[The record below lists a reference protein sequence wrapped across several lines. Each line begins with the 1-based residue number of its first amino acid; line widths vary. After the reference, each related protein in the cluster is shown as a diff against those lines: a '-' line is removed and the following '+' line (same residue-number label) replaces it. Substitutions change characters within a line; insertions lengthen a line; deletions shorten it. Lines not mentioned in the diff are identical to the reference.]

1 MKLPPLMLLLAS
13 LFWGWQSG
21 YLWLGLVAGL
31 LLEGGHIRRWQHAL
45 PAAALHRVANLCAL
59 LLVAVSAGLLF
70 SYELPQAVLAIVR
83 WSPLMVMPLML
94 GVSYSGRADVP
105 LSMISSVARWQ
116 LQQGNGGPQIDLGV
130 PYVALWL
137 LAAGVSNQQGPGF
150 YLGLVAISSWV
161 LWGIRPRERS
171 VWPWAAALMCAAVLG
186 AGLDWGLYRLQGV
199 IEQGMMDWFA
209 GDVDEDP
216 QQTSTELGHIG
227 QLKLSGAVVLQVQAE
242 PALAQ
247 PLLLKTASYNYYS
260 APSWLVAGNRS
271 FLRLAPDASGL
282 RSWHLSGSPAIGQ
295 LGIAT
300 SARQSTTVLALPA
313 GTTRIEAARLL
324 HVSRSRLG
332 TVQATLDA
340 GFYHYQVNYA
350 ALAQDHSLPNEYDLS
365 LPRGDAALLREMAQ
379 QLQLSGQP
387 AQVILPRLKNHFAAN
402 YRYSTARGGTHPGK
416 SALADFLQRD
426 HRGHCEHF
434 ATASVMLLRA
444 AGVPARYAV
453 GYLVQEPNRLG
464 NGYLVRQRHA
474 HAWVEAYVDG
484 VWQNFDTTP
493 ASWPT
498 LEQGHASFW
507 EPVQDIASWLWYQIR
522 QWRFTQTQMLLAAS
536 LVLLIIFIRPKLRA
550 WKRGKA
556 QGKKPGKAQGKPARK
571 GSATAETAP
580 VREAAF
586 FQIEQHL
593 AARGM
598 ARPAHEAL
606 SHWQARIAPQLPAE
620 AGTLL
625 ADLLRLHYR
634 CRFGPQPVPQET
646 LAQLREGCREWLGR
660 FGGR

>member
-1 MKLPPLMLLLAS
+1 MKLSPCILLLAS

-31 LLEGGHIRRWQHAL
+31 VLEGGRVRRWQFAL
-45 PAAALHRVANLCAL
+45 TPAILHRIANLCAL

-70 SYELPQAVLAIVR
+70 SVDLPQAVLAIVR
-83 WSPLMVMPLML
+83 WAPLMVLPLIL
-94 GVSYSGRADVP
+94 GIALSGKPAVP
-105 LSMISSVARWQ
+105 LSMISSIARWQ
-116 LQQGNGGPQIDLGV
+116 QQQAGDGPQIDTGV
-130 PYVALWL
+130 PYVALWV
-137 LAAGVSNQQGPGF
+137 LAAGVSNQPGPGF

-161 LWGIRPRERS
+161 LWDIRPRERS
-171 VWPWAAALMCAAVLG
+171 VWPWGAALLCAAMLG

-199 IEQGMMDWFA
+199 IEQSMVDWFA
-209 GDVDEDP
+209 GDGDEDP

-227 QLKLSGAVVLQVQAE
+227 QLKLSGTVVLHVQTAQ
-242 PALAQ
+242 PLAQ

-260 APSWLVAGNRS
+260 APSWLVAGNRA
-271 FLRLAPDASGL
+271 FQRLPRDATRRWQLAGSSGTQT
-282 RSWHLSGSPAIGQ
+282 I
-295 LGIAT
+295 GIAT
-300 SARQSTTVLALPA
+300 TARQQVTVLALPQGA
-313 GTTRIEAARLL
+313 SLLEASRFL
-324 HVSRSRLG
+324 HLNRSRLG
-332 TVQATLDA
+332 TVQATLET
-340 GFYHYQVNYA
+340 GFYDYQVNYGSSGLDRSA
-350 ALAQDHSLPNEYDLS
+350 PNEFDLS
-365 LPRGDAALLREMAQ
+365 LPRADAALLRNLAQ
-379 QLQLSGQP
+379 ELQLTGQP
-387 AQVILPRLKNHFAAN
+387 ASHVLPRLTQYFSTN
-402 YRYSTARGGTHPGK
+402 YRYSTARGGTQPGK
-416 SALADFLQRD
+416 TALADFLQRD

-474 HAWVEAYVDG
+474 HAWVEAFVDG
-484 VWQNFDTTP
+484 VWQNVDMTP

-498 LEQGHASFW
+498 LEQSHASFW

-522 QWRFTQTQMLLAAS
+522 QWRVTQTQMLLAAS
-536 LVLLIIFIRPKLRA
+536 LVLLVIFIRPKLRA

-571 GSATAETAP
+571 GPATAETVS

-606 SHWQARIAPQLPAE
+606 SHWQARIATQLPAE

-625 ADLLRLHYR
+625 ADLLHLHYR

-646 LAQLREGCREWLGR
+646 LTQLREGCREWLGR